1 MGKQS
6 AVMVLANRMADKLV
20 AEQTRARL
28 MMGFDAAIIA
38 AHEVFQLGPGRAAA
52 FANAYNDAM
61 EQLATLYV
69 DDCEKNKDKKIDYAK
84 GTRDTLIKKIVG
96 PENFVSFD
104 KAYGEAYMDELKRF
118 RILNGLEEQK

>member
-1 MGKQS
+1 MASKN
-6 AVMVLANRMADKLV
+6 VLAKMANAMARQLV
-20 AEQTRARL
+20 AEQTKARL

-69 DDCEKNKDKKIDYAK
+69 DDCEENKDKKIDYAK

-96 PENFVSFD
+96 PENFVPFD